1 MEILMGFLTSKNNNL
16 YLKNADTEKRYSI
29 FPIKNQDLWDAYK
42 AAEKQT
48 WVAEEINLAQDDYD
62 SLTEDEKFYLK
73 NILAFFTI
81 SDGLVIDN
89 LCDNVIDNVDI
100 AEAEY
105 YYRHQM
111 FIEQVHANGYSLLID
126 TYIKDNK
133 ERVDLFNSMITNDAV
148 KAKASW
154 AEHWLNS
161 GTFVEK
167 LIAFACVE
175 GVAFSSVFAGVFWF
189 RSRNKM
195 PGLAEMNEL
204 ILRDESFHYEFALQ
218 MFKSYIK
225 EEYKPSK
232 DKIREVILSCYETEK
247 KFVEESL
254 PDGLNGMTKEM
265 MVEYVKF
272 VTDIV
277 LNDFI
282 GETKF
287 NVRNP
292 LDFMKKI
299 GLASKNNF
307 FERRTG
313 GGYTR
318 VDIPTTNQGIFDD
331 NDF

>member
-1 MEILMGFLTSKNNNL
+1 MF
-16 YLKNADTEKRYSI
+16 LKNSDTEKRYSI
-29 FPIKNQDLWDAYK
+29 FPIKNPDLWEAYK

-48 WVAEEINLAQDDYD
+48 WVAEEINLAQDKYD
-62 SLTEDEKFYLK
+62 ELNDDEKFYLK

-89 LCDNVIDNVDI
+89 LCDNVIDNIDI
-100 AEAEY
+100 AEAKFY
-105 YYRHQM
+105 YNHQM

-126 TYIKDNK
+126 TYISDIK
-133 ERVDLFNSMITNDAV
+133 EKEDLFNAMVTNKAV
-148 KAKASW
+148 NDKASW
-154 AEHWLNS
+154 AEYWLTN

-175 GVAFSSVFAGVFWF
+175 GIAFSSVFAGVFWF
-189 RSRNKM
+189 RSRNLM

-204 ILRDESFHYEFALQ
+204 ILRDEGFHYEFALQ
-218 MFKSYIK
+218 MFNNYVKD
-225 EEYKPSK
+225 EYKPTK
-232 DKIREVILSCYETEK
+232 EKIKEIIFSCFETEK
-247 KFVEESL
+247 SFVEESL
-254 PDGLNGMTKEM
+254 PDGLHGMSKEM
-265 MVEYVKF
+265 MIEYVEF

-277 LNDFI
+277 LKDFT
-282 GETKF
+282 GETEF
-287 NVRNP
+287 NTKNP

-318 VDIPTTNQGIFDD
+318 VDIPTSNEGIYDSDD
-331 NDF
+331 F

>member
-1 MEILMGFLTSKNNNL
+1 M
-16 YLKNADTEKRYSI
+16 YLKNSDTEKRYSI

-48 WVAEEINLAQDDYD
+48 WVAEEVNLAQDNYSD
-62 SLTEDEKFYLK
+62 LTDDEKFYLK

-100 AEAEY
+100 AEAKY
-105 YYRHQM
+105 YYNHQM
-111 FIEQVHANGYSLLID
+111 FIEQVHANGYALLID
-126 TYIKDNK
+126 TYIKDAQEK
-133 ERVDLFNSMITNDAV
+133 KDLFNSMLTNGAV
-148 KAKASW
+148 NDKASW
-154 AEHWLNS
+154 AEHWLNN

-175 GVAFSSVFAGVFWF
+175 GIAFSSVFAGVFWF

-218 MFKSYIK
+218 MFKDYIK
-225 EEYKPSK
+225 DEYKPSK
-232 DKIREVILSCYETEK
+232 EQIKQIILSCFETEK
-247 KFVEESL
+247 RFVEESL
-254 PDGLNGMTKEM
+254 PDGLQGMTKDM
-265 MVEYVKF
+265 MIEYVKF
-272 VTDIV
+272 VTDVV
-277 LNDFI
+277 LKDFT
-282 GETKF
+282 GETEF
-287 NVRNP
+287 NVQNP

-299 GLASKNNF
+299 GLSSKNNF

-318 VDIPTTNQGIFDD
+318 VDIPTTNEGIFDD
-331 NDF
+331 EDF

>member
-1 MEILMGFLTSKNNNL
+1 MYLNNS
-16 YLKNADTEKRYSI
+16 DTEKRYSI

-48 WVAEEINLAQDDYD
+48 WVAEEVNLAQDDYD
-62 SLTEDEKFYLK
+62 SLSDDEKFYLK

-89 LCDNVIDNVDI
+89 LSDNVIDNIDI
-100 AEAEY
+100 AEAQY
-105 YYRHQM
+105 YYTHQM

-126 TYIKDNK
+126 TYIKDPK
-133 ERVDLFNSMITNDAV
+133 EKKDLFNSMSTNQAV
-148 KAKASW
+148 KDKAAW
-154 AEHWLNS
+154 AEYWLSN

-175 GVAFSSVFAGVFWF
+175 GIAFSSVFAGVFWF

-204 ILRDESFHYEFALQ
+204 ILRDEGFHYEFAVQ
-218 MFKSYIK
+218 MFKNYVKS
-225 EEYKPSK
+225 EYKPSK
-232 DKIREVILSCYETEK
+232 ERIKEVILSCFETEK

-254 PDGLNGMTKEM
+254 PDGLPGMTKDM
-265 MVEYVKF
+265 MIQYVEF

-277 LNDFI
+277 LKDFTGDI
-282 GETKF
+282 EFGT
-287 NVRNP
+287 NNP

-299 GLASKNNF
+299 GLSSKNNF

-318 VDIPTTNQGIFDD
+318 VDIPTSNVGIFDD
-331 NDF
+331 ADF

>member
-1 MEILMGFLTSKNNNL
+1 M
-16 YLKNADTEKRYSI
+16 YLKNSDTEKRYSI

-48 WVAEEINLAQDDYD
+48 WVAEEINLAQDKYD
-62 SLTEDEKFYLK
+62 ELNENEKFYLK

-89 LCDNVIDNVDI
+89 LCDNVIDNIDI
-100 AEAEY
+100 SEAEY

-111 FIEQVHANGYSLLID
+111 FMEQVHANAYSLLID
-126 TYIKDNK
+126 TYISDNEEK
-133 ERVDLFNSMITNDAV
+133 ENLFNAMVTNDAV
-148 KAKASW
+148 NAKASW
-154 AEHWLNS
+154 AEYWLNN

-175 GVAFSSVFAGVFWF
+175 GIAFSSVFAGVFWY

-218 MFKSYIK
+218 LFSNYVKD
-225 EEYKPSK
+225 EYKPSK
-232 DKIREVILSCYETEK
+232 EKIKEIILSCFETEK
-247 KFVEESL
+247 KFVEGSL
-254 PDGLNGMTKEM
+254 PDGLQGMTKEM
-265 MVEYVKF
+265 MIEYVEF

-282 GETKF
+282 GETEF
-287 NVRNP
+287 NTRNP
-292 LDFMKKI
+292 LTFMSRI
-299 GLASKNNF
+299 GLSSKNNF

-318 VDIPTTNQGIFDD
+318 VDIPTSNNGIFDD
-331 NDF
+331 EDF

>member
-1 MEILMGFLTSKNNNL
+1 M
-16 YLKNADTEKRYSI
+16 YLKNSDTEKRYSI

-48 WVAEEINLAQDDYD
+48 WVAEEIDLAQDKY
-62 SLTEDEKFYLK
+62 EDLNDNEKFYLK

-89 LCDNVIDNVDI
+89 LCDNVIDNIDI
-100 AEAEY
+100 SEAKY
-105 YYRHQM
+105 YYNHQM

-133 ERVDLFNSMITNDAV
+133 EKEDLFNSMITNDAV
-148 KAKASW
+148 RAKASW
-154 AEHWLNS
+154 AENWLNN

-175 GVAFSSVFAGVFWF
+175 GIAFSSVFAGVFWF

-195 PGLAEMNEL
+195 PGLGEMNEL

-218 MFKSYIK
+218 MFNNYVKDD
-225 EEYKPSK
+225 YKPSK
-232 DKIREVILSCYETEK
+232 EKIKEVILSCFETER

-254 PDGLNGMTKEM
+254 PDGLQGMSKDM
-265 MVEYVKF
+265 MMEYVEF

-287 NVRNP
+287 NTKNP

-299 GLASKNNF
+299 GLSSKNNF

-318 VDIPTTNQGIFDD
+318 VDIPTTNDGIFDD
-331 NDF
+331 DDF

>member
-1 MEILMGFLTSKNNNL
+1 M
-16 YLKNADTEKRYSI
+16 YLKNSDTEKRYSI
-29 FPIKNQDLWDAYK
+29 FPIRNQDLWDAYK

-48 WVAEEINLAQDDYD
+48 WVAEEVNLAQDKYEDLND
-62 SLTEDEKFYLK
+62 DEKFYLK

-89 LCDNVIDNVDI
+89 LCDNVIDNIDI
-100 AEAEY
+100 SEAKY
-105 YYRHQM
+105 YYNHQM

-133 ERVDLFNSMITNDAV
+133 EKEDLFNAMATNGAV
-148 KAKASW
+148 RAKASW
-154 AEHWLNS
+154 AENWLNN

-175 GVAFSSVFAGVFWF
+175 GIAFSSVFAGVFWF

-195 PGLAEMNEL
+195 PGLGEMNEL

-218 MFKSYIK
+218 MFNYYVKD
-225 EEYKPSK
+225 EYKPSK
-232 DKIREVILSCYETEK
+232 ERIREVILSCFETEK
-247 KFVEESL
+247 TFVNESL
-254 PDGLNGMTKEM
+254 PDGLQGMTKEM
-265 MVEYVKF
+265 MMEYVEF

-282 GETKF
+282 GETMF
-287 NVRNP
+287 NTKNP

-299 GLASKNNF
+299 GLSSKNNF

-318 VDIPTTNQGIFDD
+318 VDIPTTNDGIFDD
-331 NDF
+331 EDF